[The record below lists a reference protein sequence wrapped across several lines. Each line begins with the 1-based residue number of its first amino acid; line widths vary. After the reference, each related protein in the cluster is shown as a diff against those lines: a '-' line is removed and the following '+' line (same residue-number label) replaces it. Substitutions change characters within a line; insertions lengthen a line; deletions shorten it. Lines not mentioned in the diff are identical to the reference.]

1 VRARVVTTTN
11 CDLEQ
16 AVKSGRFRLDLFHR
30 LRVMHLH
37 LPALRERRGDVPI
50 LVEHHLRL
58 HAERVHGS
66 AVTIDPA
73 VLTAMEAYDW
83 PGNVRELLNLVE
95 GELGLLPAGKNTL
108 SVIPSALRRPAAASR
123 TGSSA
128 SGRPEGK
135 AVPLS
140 EIVRR
145 ACQDALARHGGNVT
159 SAARALGIAKGT
171 LYRQIGRPDLTPP
184 DISDREPPSKP
195 AGK

>member
-1 VRARVVTTTN
+1 
-11 CDLEQ
+11 
-16 AVKSGRFRLDLFHR
+16 
-30 LRVMHLH
+30 
-37 LPALRERRGDVPI
+37 
-50 LVEHHLRL
+50 
-58 HAERVHGS
+58 
-66 AVTIDPA
+66 
-73 VLTAMEAYDW
+73 
-83 PGNVRELLNLVE
+83 LVE

-128 SGRPEGK
+128 SGRPAEGK

-171 LYRQIGRPDLTPP
+171 LYRQIGRPDLTPLG
-184 DISDREPPSKP
+184 ISAGEPPSKP
-195 AGK
+195 RRNKPRRG